1 MKLPQNSLFAIL
13 LRSPWWLS
21 ALIGM
26 AVFVVVR
33 LLLDAG
39 FGFFAALPFVVL
51 AHVVLWRELRAP
63 RGARLE
69 RSLAGLR
76 AMSWE
81 EFSAK
86 LEAGYRRQGYA
97 VTRSSGAAD
106 FELERDGTLSLV
118 AAKRWKATRSGVE
131 PLRELAEAG
140 ARRQARECA
149 YACAAE
155 ITDKARQF
163 AAEKGV
169 KLIEGPELV
178 ALVRR

>member
-21 ALIGM
+21 ALIGL

-39 FGFFAALPFVVL
+39 FGFFAALPFVVIAL
-51 AHVVLWRELRAP
+51 VVLWRELRAP

-69 RSLAGLR
+69 RSLARLR

-106 FELERDGTLSLV
+106 FELEKDGVLSLV

-140 ARRQARECA
+140 ARREARECA

-155 ITDKARQF
+155 ITDKARRF
-163 AAEKGV
+163 AAERNV
-169 KLIEGPELV
+169 KLIEGAELL
-178 ALVRR
+178 ALVRS